1 MKFSFMLCTDIH
13 LIVNTIPIT
22 ANFSSKPTANRNSNR
37 NSGGSRSNNGT
48 SFAFPSRNSQGGNS
62 GSNSTNKNNFNNRSG
77 VTCQLCDKPG
87 HHVKQCRKL
96 LALLNTATGS
106 NSSGSFNNS
115 NRTSSQPRANFTSQ
129 AAYSDASWLVGSGAS
144 YHVIEDL
151 QNLSLHSDYDESNEV
166 MLGDGCSSGSGPFSD
181 DEENNLDLSS
191 VHQALKYP
199 RWREAMNEE
208 LYALQSQGTWT
219 LFPPVPHTMPVG
231 SKWGFQVK
239 YNSDGSVGRYKVRL
253 VAKGFLQRPGFG
265 LIIYLIMYVDDII
278 ITGNN
283 SHHVEDFVT
292 RLGRR
297 FSIKDLGG
305 LNFFLGV
312 EVVRTP
318 TGLFLTQQKYIY
330 EIVEQTNM
338 NDAKPMRTPTAS
350 GSCPRLD
357 NGSPL
362 NDPKEYQNIVGSLQ
376 YLLLTRPDVAF
387 IVNKL
392 SQFTSSPTTAHWA
405 LVKRVLRYLAGTSD
419 LGIYLRKS
427 SPINLHAFS
436 NSD

>member
-1 MKFSFMLCTDIH
+1 
-13 LIVNTIPIT
+13 
-22 ANFSSKPTANRNSNR
+22 
-37 NSGGSRSNNGT
+37 
-48 SFAFPSRNSQGGNS
+48 
-62 GSNSTNKNNFNNRSG
+62 
-77 VTCQLCDKPG
+77 
-87 HHVKQCRKL
+87 
-96 LALLNTATGS
+96 
-106 NSSGSFNNS
+106 
-115 NRTSSQPRANFTSQ
+115 
-129 AAYSDASWLVGSGAS
+129 
-144 YHVIEDL
+144 
-151 QNLSLHSDYDESNEV
+151 
-166 MLGDGCSSGSGPFSD
+166 
-181 DEENNLDLSS
+181 
-191 VHQALKYP
+191 
-199 RWREAMNEE
+199 MNEE

-427 SPINLHAFS
+427 NRDDRSSTTAYIVFLGCNPVSWSSKKQRAVARSSTEAIASATADLCWVKNLLQELSVTLHQPPVIYCDNLGATYVCANPDFHSRMKHIEIDYHFVRSLVQRGLLRVSHVSSKEQLADLLTKPLS
-436 NSD
+436 NQDFERLRSKIGISSRATILRGHISDTLIDHISVIHSD